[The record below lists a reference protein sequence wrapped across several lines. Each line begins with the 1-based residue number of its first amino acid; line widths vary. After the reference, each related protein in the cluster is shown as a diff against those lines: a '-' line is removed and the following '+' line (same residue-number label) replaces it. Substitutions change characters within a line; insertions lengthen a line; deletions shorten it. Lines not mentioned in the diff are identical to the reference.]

1 MAEGQKSK
9 RILHAPLAPL
19 SSLPDSWT
27 MTFAKKLYL
36 IAVGAIIVL
45 SAGNASAQLPMPGID
60 LMKESSRPLDP
71 EEQEKRKAI
80 DDAYKSTMEKLP
92 DQKKSDD
99 PWGNI
104 RSTTKRSPKQQ

>member
-1 MAEGQKSK
+1 
-9 RILHAPLAPL
+9 
-19 SSLPDSWT
+19 

-92 DQKKSDD
+92 NQKNQTIL
-99 PWGNI
+99 GETFV
-104 RSTTKRSPKQQ
+104 RQQRHLRNSN